1 MVSLPIFFNNEENYI
16 QNEHRGNGMLMNK
29 KQLKLKLS
37 AITISVLLASC
48 GGGGGY
54 YGSNDSGN
62 TSGSGENGQTPV
74 TAVNITN
81 ITLSDTNNTLTNSI
95 TAAGVTAKVKVTD
108 ASGKGISGAIV
119 TFSGEGVV
127 WGTTN
132 GAVLTNADGEATIS
146 VKPEDLNATGAYQ
159 ISATVNY
166 NGKSASTQPSSFT
179 LQAANIVLV
188 GMAPAVTSLESGAST
203 NITLKTQDANTKV
216 NQNNVTVNFS
226 ATCGTFEPA
235 MVISSNQGDVATSY
249 KSIGSDGKL
258 CEGTQTITASG
269 SNIPESKVTVNIAE
283 IKADSLVYTSDAV
296 NLGINSSG
304 SAASGQIEFTLYA
317 NGTPAANKDVQIELL
332 RAPNDLSFFALG
344 NRAAK
349 TVKSDPSG
357 KVIVTLYPGNI
368 PGPVEIK
375 ATLVSNASVSAL
387 SKNVAVST
395 GRVTQTGLSLSVS
408 KQSLRNVIDG
418 DSSTITARMVDR
430 TGNPVPDG
438 TVISFVAE
446 GGSITPNC
454 SSMAGQCTVTL
465 STQNPR
471 PLDNRVSVLA
481 YVEGDKAYTDV
492 DRDNVY
498 TAIGTK
504 KLDGTDGVDTLISNI
519 GDFFKDDDED
529 NINDVG
535 EFLYKR
541 SAGILDCAASSI
553 TQPNIAKTCDNGLDA
568 VVRQQLLFAFAN
580 DTPTFAWNSG
590 FESTGKISNGTGNFS
605 FQIFGNSEKKVPM
618 PSGTTVSVA
627 VKDNTTFKPTATIG
641 AIVGNPSKNQL
652 SVFGAEP
659 NSIASVSINGL
670 TYPVTIGTAGTG
682 TEQIDSA
689 IVGVP
694 SISYEN
700 KSCEAEIISGDLTV
714 PNTMALLTP
723 TTFAQNNAVKY
734 TVRLKGCVIGDD
746 VKIITSVP
754 SGKTTTTFLD
764 IK

>member
-1 MVSLPIFFNNEENYI
+1 
-16 QNEHRGNGMLMNK
+16 MNK
-29 KQLKLKLS
+29 KQLTLKLS

-48 GGGGGY
+48 GGGGY

-375 ATLVSNASVSAL
+375 ATLVSNANVSAL

-395 GRVTQTGLSLSVS
+395 GRVTQAGLSLSVS
-408 KQSLRNVIDG
+408 KNSLQNQIDG
-418 DSSTITARMVDR
+418 DTATIIARMVDR
-430 TGNPVPDG
+430 TRNAVPDG
-438 TVISFVAE
+438 TVISFVSE
-446 GGSITPNC
+446 GGNVEPNC
-454 SSMAGQCTVTL
+454 STVKGMCSVTL
-465 STQNPR
+465 TTQNPR
-471 PLDNRVSVLA
+471 PLDNRVTVLA
-481 YVEGDKAYTDV
+481 YVEGDKSYTDLNG
-492 DRDNVY
+492 DNVY
-498 TAIGTK
+498 TI
-504 KLDGTDGVDTLISNI
+504 GVDKLESNI
-519 GDFFKDDDED
+519 GDFFRDDNED
-529 NINDVG
+529 NTYNSNVG

-541 SAGILDCAASSI
+541 SAGILDCAVSSI
-553 TQPNIAKTCDNGLDA
+553 GQPNIAKTCDNSLDA
-568 VVRQQLLFAFAN
+568 IVRQQLLFAFAEN
-580 DTPTFAWNSG
+580 TPTFTNVSA
-590 FESTGKISNGTGNFS
+590 TGGLLS
-605 FQIFGNSEKKVPM
+605 FNMYGNSLQSVPM
-618 PSGTTVSVA
+618 PTGSTVSVT
-627 VKDNTTFKPTATIG
+627 VEDNTKDN
-641 AIVGNPSKNQL
+641 NL
-652 SVFGAEP
+652 SC
-659 NSIASVSINGL
+659 SASLASGSS
-670 TYPVTIGTAGTG
+670 PVA
-682 TEQIDSA
+682 DR
-689 IVGVP
+689 
-694 SISYEN
+694 Y
-700 KSCEAEIISGDLTV
+700 DL
-714 PNTMALLTP
+714 MTP
-723 TTFAQNNAVKY
+723 TTFKNSTQAY
-734 TVRLKGCVIGDD
+734 YGYRLKDCAAGD
-746 VKIITSVP
+746 VLKVSVAAP
-754 SGKTTTTFLD
+754 DKKVSTIYVSYK
-764 IK
+764 